1 MSDSP
6 GEHITLDHYYL
17 ALRGEVEPAALM
29 REAHRHLLALC
40 RSCRK
45 EWSGSGQ
52 DLVSPFTTSVDPP
65 TELEPEVGRWS
76 TSTAEVERAEERL
89 SELLEQARLARED
102 LNRLLRL
109 SQGDWKRRVER
120 ARTRFRSRAF
130 AQLVLR
136 ECQQRLDS
144 EPSEAAALA
153 ELVPVALHWA
163 TKGRDLPWAEEL
175 VSRSK
180 ALHRAALKNASQDT

>member
-1 MSDSP
+1 MRDSRD
-6 GEHITLDHYYL
+6 EHVTLDHYYL
-17 ALRGEVEPAALM
+17 ALRGEIEPAALM

-40 RSCRK
+40 RTCRNG
-45 EWSGSGQ
+45 WSGSGH
-52 DLVSPFTTSVDPP
+52 DTVSPFTTSVALP

-76 TSTAEVERAEERL
+76 TSTVEVERAEGRL

-109 SQGDWKRRVER
+109 PQGDWKRRVER

-136 ECQQRLDS
+136 ECQQRLGS

-163 TKGRDLPWAEEL
+163 TEDRNLPWAEEL
-175 VSRSK
+175 VARSK
-180 ALHRAALKNASQDT
+180 ALRRAGLKNDAQDI